1 MIKDEKVLAKFGEQ
15 LERGEDI
22 YTIVK
27 GKYCCYKV
35 MGVDVVKNSF
45 VAFSNK
51 TIIICVKEAIG
62 ENFSKVKYNEIDR
75 LDLVVKKNYFEVRI
89 LLKNGKTQYVTDIKE
104 LEEID
109 FLVEIANIV
118 NS

>member
-1 MIKDEKVLAKFGEQ
+1 MIKDDKMLAKFGEQ

-27 GKYCCYKV
+27 GKYSCYKV

-45 VAFSNK
+45 IAFSNK
-51 TIIICVKEAIG
+51 TIIICIKEAIG
-62 ENFSKVKYNEIDR
+62 ENFTKLKYNEIDR
-75 LDLVVKKNYFEVRI
+75 LDIVVKKKFFEVKI
-89 LLKNGKTQYVTDIKE
+89 TLKNGKKQYITDIRE
-104 LEEID
+104 MEEID